1 MTNKTGNVSKS
12 STYLTVLKTRVELD
26 RGHPLHHGI
35 KMQAH
40 HIISADG
47 VKRSGMG
54 TKLVKHGYDINV
66 LKNLV
71 FLPSTLQGA
80 CHLGVQPHR
89 GNHSAV
95 SDPGPDVQSPD
106 RGEGGSYDDDAHPV
120 SYHELIKQ
128 RVLRL
133 VSLIDRECE
142 GKSDTGT
149 LAQEKMD
156 DLSRDIALMIY
167 GRPSRARLTRIADSF
182 LLGHPTG
189 CAGVDSVERH
199 TDSKKCPM
207 SRNHQERQAPSQSNE
222 SIGFGANAGYM
233 PRPGK

>member
-1 MTNKTGNVSKS
+1 MSNKSGNVSKS
-12 STYLTVLKTRVELD
+12 STYLAVLKTRVELD

-54 TKLVKHGYDINV
+54 TKLVKYGYDINV
-66 LKNLV
+66 LKNLI

-89 GNHSAV
+89 GNHSAI
-95 SDPGPDVQSPD
+95 SEPSPDAQSPG
-106 RGEGGSYDDDAHPV
+106 RGEGDSYDDDAHPV

-128 RVLRL
+128 RLLRL
-133 VSLIDRECE
+133 TSFIDRECD
-142 GKSDTGT
+142 GKSTVGNI
-149 LAQEKMD
+149 LQEKLD

-167 GRPSRARLTRIADSF
+167 GRPSRARLTRVADSF
-182 LLGHPTG
+182 LLGHATG

-199 TDSKKCPM
+199 TDLKKCPV
-207 SRNHQERQAPSQSNE
+207 SRNHHERQAPGQTSENIRFSASE
-222 SIGFGANAGYM
+222 RYM